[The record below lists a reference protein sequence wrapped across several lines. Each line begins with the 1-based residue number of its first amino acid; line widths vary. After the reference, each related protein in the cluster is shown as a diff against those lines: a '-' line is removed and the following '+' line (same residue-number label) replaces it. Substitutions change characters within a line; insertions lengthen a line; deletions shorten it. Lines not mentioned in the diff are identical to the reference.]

1 MMKKLVMIRHGESE
15 WNKQNLFTGWSDVD
29 LSENGRKEAR
39 EAGQLLN
46 KEGFDF
52 DVCYTSFLKRS
63 IHTAYLILEEMD
75 REWID
80 VVHDWHLN
88 ERHYGALQGLDKA
101 KTAAAYGEEQV
112 RIWRRSYEV
121 APPALKEDDP
131 RTPQHSVQYRNVAV
145 SELPLAESLKDTVAR
160 VVPFYETF
168 IRRDIEEGKRVLI
181 VAHGNSLRALV
192 KYLDEM
198 DEASIVA
205 YDIPTGVPLVYTLSD
220 DLRRVESRRELG
232 NAAAIAA
239 RKAAVR
245 KQGSALR

>member
-88 ERHYGALQGLDKA
+88 ERHYG
-101 KTAAAYGEEQV
+101 EEQV
-112 RIWRRSYEV
+112 RIWRRSYKV

-131 RTPQHSVQYRNVAV
+131 RAPQHSVQYRNVAV

-232 NAAAIAA
+232 DAAAIAA